1 MSEWQTV
8 FGVSLVVLL
17 GIFAYLF
24 YLNAK
29 LNRLEKK

>member
-8 FGVSLVVLL
+8 FAVSLVVLL
-17 GIFAYLF
+17 GIFAFLI
-24 YLNAK
+24 YLNGR